1 VALAKDLLRRQDLGL
16 ALVAERVG
24 YSSASTFSRHVGMA
38 PSRDARMYRFVSAR
52 RADTNPPTGAAS
64 KTNRRYK
71 ESV

>member
-1 VALAKDLLRRQDLGL
+1 
-16 ALVAERVG
+16 
-24 YSSASTFSRHVGMA
+24 
-38 PSRDARMYRFVSAR
+38 MYRFVSAR